1 MRHILITVM
10 LVTVVIAIYSST
22 IGGGTGMEQ
31 SVKSTGGK
39 LNGTIQS
46 INP

>member
-1 MRHILITVM
+1 MKHILATVM
-10 LVTVVIAIYSST
+10 LVAVVVSLYAAT
-22 IGGGTGMEQ
+22 IGGEEGMHR
-31 SVKSTGGK
+31 SVKTTGGK